1 MKEKTITDEKKEEMR
16 EATIADSF
24 TYTYTK

>member
-1 MKEKTITDEKKEEMR
+1 MKEGIITDEKKEEMR